1 MQVIVQV
8 LTSAKRS
15 LRDAIVRDTKLKK
28 FGLKVSEQKRI
39 SRSPGWA
46 KLHSCAKPKRH
57 GAINIQW
64 IDQMLLCRIIT
75 KGRGKPNKIIADFVD
90 YLLARFQK
98 SIRAINILPK

>member
-8 LTSAKRS
+8 LTSSKRS
-15 LRDAIVRDTKLKK
+15 LRDAIAKDVKLKDFK
-28 FGLKVSEQKRI
+28 LKVSEQKRI

-46 KLHSCAKPKRH
+46 KLHSSAKPKRH

-75 KGRGKPNKIIADFVD
+75 KGGGKPHKIIGDFVE
-90 YLLARFQK
+90 YLVARFQK
-98 SIRAINILPK
+98 TIKAINILPK

>member
-8 LTSAKRS
+8 LTSSKRL
-15 LRDAIVRDTKLKK
+15 LRDAIAKDIK
-28 FGLKVSEQKRI
+28 LKVSEQKRI

-46 KLHSCAKPKRH
+46 KLHSSAKPKRH

-75 KGRGKPNKIIADFVD
+75 KGGYEEKI
-90 YLLARFQK
+90 
-98 SIRAINILPK
+98 N